1 MRFLFP
7 LPYMSIHLHLRV
19 TLRAE
24 FDLVVTCIAYDLLL
38 LGVVVD
44 RKQVQIVDIRS
55 PSETS

>member
-1 MRFLFP
+1 MDEVSFL

-44 RKQVQIVDIRS
+44 RKQVPICGNKIA
-55 PSETS
+55 E